1 MKILYSRNGDNAIY
15 DENRHAIIKG
25 KRVIDIS
32 PGIILKE
39 GSTIKLDGLKYV
51 VLDQSPLMF
60 RHYAKRGPQIVDP
73 KDAAVMTMY
82 ANIKDNSRIIESGT
96 GSGFLTYM
104 ILNMVSENGKYL
116 GIDQSRE
123 SINITKENV
132 RAALNRDVEIL
143 EMNFHDFDGRG
154 EIFDAAILDLPDP
167 WLSANNQKKYI
178 KPGGRI
184 VTYLPNYDQ
193 VEKAVSA
200 YENNGFMHIE
210 TFEIIKREIIVR
222 EGATRPSS
230 TGIMHTAFLSCFVRL
245 EGSETLMRG

>member
-1 MKILYSRNGDNAIY
+1 
-15 DENRHAIIKG
+15 
-25 KRVIDIS
+25 
-32 PGIILKE
+32 
-39 GSTIKLDGLKYV
+39 
-51 VLDQSPLMF
+51 
-60 RHYAKRGPQIVDP
+60 
-73 KDAAVMTMY
+73 
-82 ANIKDNSRIIESGT
+82 
-96 GSGFLTYM
+96 
-104 ILNMVSENGKYL
+104 LNMLSENGKYL

-123 SINITKENV
+123 SINITRENI
-132 RAALNRDVEIL
+132 RTALNRDIEIL
-143 EMNFHDFDGRG
+143 EMNFHEFDGRG

-167 WLSANNQKKYI
+167 WQSANNQKKYI

-245 EGSETLMRG
+245 EGSETLLR